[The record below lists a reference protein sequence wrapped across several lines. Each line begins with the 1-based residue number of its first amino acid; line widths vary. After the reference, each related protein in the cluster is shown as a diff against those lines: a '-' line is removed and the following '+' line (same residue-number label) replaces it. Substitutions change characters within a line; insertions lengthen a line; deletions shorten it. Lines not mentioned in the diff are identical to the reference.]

1 MGDSHCCKKCLKYFF
16 IIINVILALCGLGLI
31 VVGCLIHFGLANW
44 IPIQELAAVFN
55 QNEFIRSTVYMFI
68 GAGAVAFLIAICG
81 CLGVV
86 LEITWLLALYLM
98 FLVIIIA
105 VQLAAGILAAIY
117 SNEITSFLDKEGK
130 DFLEMD
136 YGNKTAAAD
145 EASKLATKGWDVI
158 QQTLE
163 CCGVDGQGDYAN
175 NPNVQGNYPD
185 SCRRPREQV
194 EDPDTGM
201 IVFVP
206 GNNAYPN
213 VKIAIMNISY
223 LFIGAVGVAK

>member
-1 MGDSHCCKKCLKYFF
+1 
-16 IIINVILALCGLGLI
+16 
-31 VVGCLIHFGLANW
+31 
-44 IPIQELAAVFN
+44 
-55 QNEFIRSTVYMFI
+55 
-68 GAGAVAFLIAICG
+68 
-81 CLGVV
+81 
-86 LEITWLLALYLM
+86 M

-185 SCRRPREQV
+185 SCCRPREQV

-201 IVFVP
+201 IVFAP

-213 VKIAIMNISY
+213 GCKDSLENLIVQYSTI
-223 LFIGAVGVAK
+223 IGATGVMAAGFEFFICMPFATTILILMVCCP